1 MTNLASGNLSF
12 EHNDLDRAIESP
24 FLISL
29 LARGQLSNRRTKPSL
44 VLLLKDLAK
53 LNFRSVS
60 RKATPWMRSLL
71 N

>member
-29 LARGQLSNRRTKPSL
+29 LARANSRIDGQNPALY
-44 VLLLKDLAK
+44 
-53 LNFRSVS
+53 FC
-60 RKATPWMRSLL
+60 
-71 N
+71 